1 MKLTEQQ
8 IKRIINDYKLNR
20 REDVIEFINVNPEGL
35 DIQAL
40 SRIAELV
47 NNGRVDTS
55 AYYTDDLILTEI
67 EKYLPEINK
76 SVISILEPSVGVG
89 NFLQIIIE
97 RYSYAKKLIIEV
109 NDIDGKS
116 IELLKAL
123 NKYRDIPEHVE
134 IIYSNE
140 DFLSPFFSDFKTK
153 YDLAIGNPPFT
164 KLNRQNGL
172 SEYSITF
179 NDNNTTNL
187 SGFFLQKCMDISDRV
202 VMILPKYFLNAPN
215 FLVTRNRAGEKKI
228 ERILDFGE
236 KGFKGVLIETIA
248 IYIDMLHEADKTISY
263 SLTKG
268 IENIQDQQ
276 ILTSSE
282 FPSWLLYRN
291 EFFNEI
297 ASKMKFDIFNV
308 FRDRELTNSVL
319 KTSGEVPVIKSRN
332 ILRDG
337 SSIVSIDGYDSFIN
351 KNEVEK
357 YAVGKYF
364 AREDVYLSPNMTYYP
379 RVIKKP
385 KNTLVNGSV
394 AVLENKTNLEIK
406 KEHIDFLCSETFER
420 FYSIARNYSTRSLNI
435 DKNSVKFF
443 GLYYKL

>member
-8 IKRIINDYKLNR
+8 IKRIINDHNLNH
-20 REDVIEFINVNPEGL
+20 REDVIEFINKNPDDL
-35 DIQAL
+35 DLQAL

-47 NNGRVDTS
+47 NNGRINTS
-55 AYYTDDLILTEI
+55 AYYTDGSILTEI
-67 EKYLPEINK
+67 EKYLPKINK
-76 SVISILEPSVGVG
+76 SVIKIIEPSAGVG
-89 NFLQIIIE
+89 NFLEIIIKK
-97 RYSYAKKLIIEV
+97 YSYAKKLIIQV
-109 NDIDGKS
+109 NDIDRKS

-123 NKYRDIPEHVE
+123 NKHRNIPDNVE

-140 DFLSPFFSDFKTK
+140 DFLSSSFPNFETK

-164 KLNRQNGL
+164 KLNKKNGL
-172 SEYSITF
+172 LDYSIIF

-202 VMILPKYFLNAPN
+202 VMILPKYFLNAPD
-215 FLVTRNRAGEKKI
+215 FLVTRNRTKAKKI

-248 IYIDMLHEADKTISY
+248 LYIDMLHEADKTISY
-263 SLTKG
+263 SLTKD
-268 IENIQDQQ
+268 IENVQNQQ
-276 ILTSSE
+276 ILTSSA

-291 EFFNEI
+291 DFFNEI
-297 ASKMKFDIFNV
+297 ASKMKFDIFDV
-308 FRDRELTNSVL
+308 FRDRQLTNSIL
-319 KTSGEVPVIKSRN
+319 KISGEVPVIKSRN

-337 SSIVSIDGYDSFIN
+337 SSIISINGYDSFID
-351 KNEVEK
+351 KNEIEK

-364 AREDVYLSPNMTYYP
+364 EREDVYLSPNMTYYP

-385 KNTLVNGSV
+385 KNTLINGSV
-394 AVLENKTNLEIK
+394 AVLINKSNLEIK

-443 GLYYKL
+443 GLYYK